1 MSSMIFIFSTLPVH
15 IHFMTVPD
23 LTEKFHGCLIE
34 SRMQYIRRYLGKGHK
49 DKSPLVQVRVRDDQ
63 LIVFNDLPPV
73 EEDIQVYDPRP
84 PRHGPDPPHLL
95 LNGLTPGKEVF
106 GGEPGH
112 DFYDGV
118 EEPVLA
124 DIAYRVSAVQ
134 RRFFFYGDI
143 RRVVEE
149 TYGL

>member
-1 MSSMIFIFSTLPVH
+1 MSSMIFIFSTLPVD
-15 IHFMTVPD
+15 INFMTILD

-49 DKSPLVQVRVRDDQ
+49 DESPLVQVGVRDDQ
-63 LIVFNDLPPV
+63 LIVFNGLPPV
-73 EEDIQVYDPRP
+73 EEDIQVYDPRSP
-84 PRHGPDPPHLL
+84 GHGPDPPHLFL
-95 LNGLTPGKEVF
+95 YGLTPEKEVF
-106 GGEPGH
+106 GEEPGR

-124 DIAYRVSAVQ
+124 DIAYRVGAVQ
-134 RRFFFYGDI
+134 RRLLFYGDI

-149 TYGL
+149 AYCL